1 MKLEEQEEKSNTLGQ
16 VNSVLRDQLD
26 KAGQNN
32 AALVGD
38 LKRLA
43 NDWDK
48 LNRELVHRVRNQGD
62 VEKITKLGTVFEV
75 KGLHNHTIP
84 HLFTLLKT
92 QMKII
97 LAIISKYLLKDHR
110 KIRKFLMYLVLTTQ
124 ITNQSK
130 LSFSDTNYV

>member
-1 MKLEEQEEKSNTLGQ
+1 MQVKLEEQEEKSNTLGQ

-48 LNRELVHRVRNQGD
+48 LNRELIDRVRKKKRLANGHKSSLLELQVQAFVSHETIEWD
-62 VEKITKLGTVFEV
+62 LKIL
-75 KGLHNHTIP
+75 
-84 HLFTLLKT
+84 
-92 QMKII
+92 KII
-97 LAIISKYLLKDHR
+97 TTKRRVPWMALL
-110 KIRKFLMYLVLTTQ
+110 
-124 ITNQSK
+124 N
-130 LSFSDTNYV
+130 NYSP

>member
-1 MKLEEQEEKSNTLGQ
+1 M
-16 VNSVLRDQLD
+16 LRDQLD

-75 KGLHNHTIP
+75 KGLQPYHTTYVHSFENSNEDDFGNNKQISVERSQANSEVP
-84 HLFTLLKT
+84 HVFGPYYTDSKSIE
-92 QMKII
+92 II
-97 LAIISKYLLKDHR
+97 I
-110 KIRKFLMYLVLTTQ
+110 
-124 ITNQSK
+124 
-130 LSFSDTNYV
+130 